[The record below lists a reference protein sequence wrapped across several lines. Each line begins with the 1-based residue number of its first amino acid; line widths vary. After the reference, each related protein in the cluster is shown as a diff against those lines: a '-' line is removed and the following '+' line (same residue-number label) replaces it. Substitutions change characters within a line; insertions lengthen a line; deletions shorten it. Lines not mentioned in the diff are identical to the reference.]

1 MELKNLQSSNLRKS
15 HSEKR
20 PRYMKISLSFF
31 ARSKQVHGGAWCT
44 NFHTLSTIRIVSQP
58 RSQGPLSTSR
68 SRERT
73 LGTRLKS
80 IIGGQAWRFP
90 LFTQFGLVQRACL
103 LLTAIWKQ
111 RMSEVM
117 FPFEHHLLPPYRLR
131 LFMGLFFSFL
141 SNPELFL
148 FKNGSFSC
156 SNANRILVRT
166 TMSFCFVQV
175 HLKFI

>member
-1 MELKNLQSSNLRKS
+1 MWNSKTYS
-15 HSEKR
+15 HLICVSHIPKKGR
-20 PRYMKISLSFF
+20 DTCYLSLLFRTIETSL
-31 ARSKQVHGGAWCT
+31 HGRAWCT
-44 NFHTLSTIRIVSQP
+44 NFHTLSTIR
-58 RSQGPLSTSR
+58 
-68 SRERT
+68 
-73 LGTRLKS
+73 S

-148 FKNGSFSC
+148 FKNGSFGC
-156 SNANRILVRT
+156 SNANSILVRT
-166 TMSFCFVQV
+166 TMSLCFVQV
-175 HLKFI
+175 HFKFI

>member
-1 MELKNLQSSNLRKS
+1 MWNSKTYS
-15 HSEKR
+15 HLICVSDIPKKGR
-20 PRYMKISLSFF
+20 DTRRSLSLSFS
-31 ARSKQVHGGAWCT
+31 ARSKQVFTEGLDART
-44 NFHTLSTIRIVSQP
+44 NFHTLSTIRRVSLVD
-58 RSQGPLSTSR
+58 RR
-68 SRERT
+68 DV
-73 LGTRLKS
+73 
-80 IIGGQAWRFP
+80 FP

-117 FPFEHHLLPPYRLR
+117 FPFEHHLLPPYSLR
-131 LFMGLFFSFL
+131 LFMGLLFSFL

-166 TMSFCFVQV
+166 TMSLCFVQV